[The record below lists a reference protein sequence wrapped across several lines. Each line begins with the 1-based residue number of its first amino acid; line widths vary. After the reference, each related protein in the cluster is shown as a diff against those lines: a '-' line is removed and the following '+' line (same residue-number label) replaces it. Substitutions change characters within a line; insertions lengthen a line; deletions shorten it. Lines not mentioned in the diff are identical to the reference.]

1 MSMRELPP
9 HHPCH
14 TGGSLDTG
22 GPGRAATAGAEEHLL
37 GWTGSE
43 EAQSVG
49 VGDERCGAAG
59 AAGAG
64 RQVEPEILAEA
75 GWEEVIPLLEPE
87 RWSSGSGGRLG
98 RQAEG
103 RRGAGLEMG
112 GEAGAAEQGGQHRLR
127 PSENPAPGPHQ
138 AGTPDR

>member
-1 MSMRELPP
+1 MGELPP
-9 HHPCH
+9 RHPCH

-43 EAQSVG
+43 EAQSIG
-49 VGDERCGAAG
+49 VGDERCG

-75 GWEEVIPLLEPE
+75 GWEEMIPLLEPE
-87 RWSSGSGGRLG
+87 RWSWGRLG
-98 RQAEG
+98 RQAKE
-103 RRGAGLEMG
+103 RRGAGLERG
-112 GEAGAAEQGGQHRLR
+112 GEAGAAEQGGRHRLR